1 MSDAK
6 HENELDQGAA
16 IVRGFMYRALEIM
29 ARDLHE
35 RAAGA
40 DGALD
45 DDAVSASLASMKDP
59 KSPVMGAICRA
70 AWKECEGLFESQ
82 ARKEDRKAPFERLM
96 VWPFAR
102 LLPAGGN
109 QDGEASTIS
118 RRIIPGYLAA
128 IEDMVGPV
136 VYGRQQ
142 ERCRELVQGIRNKR
156 GGAFTWDDVY
166 GETMARVIV
175 DDVLI
180 TLAMEF
186 EEFEEQRD
194 WFIGLVN
201 DAMPLPTNG
210 AGAASALDDDG
221 FKAIMQALFAD
232 LARQLETD
240 DGDAM
245 IAARFNRAAVDRVV
259 TFLKELD
266 ETGEE

>member
-1 MSDAK
+1 MSDEK
-6 HENELDQGAA
+6 HEMELDPGAA

-29 ARDLHE
+29 ARDLQE
-35 RAAGA
+35 RAAEA

-45 DDAVSASLASMKDP
+45 GDAVAASLAGMKDP

-70 AWKECEGLFESQ
+70 AWQECERLFESE

-96 VWPFAR
+96 VWPFAH
-102 LLPAGGN
+102 LLPAGGSR
-109 QDGEASTIS
+109 DGGEETIS
-118 RRIIPGYLAA
+118 RRIIPGFMAA

-136 VYGRQQ
+136 VFGRQQ

-166 GETMARVIV
+166 ADTMARVIV
-175 DDVLI
+175 DDILVG
-180 TLAMEF
+180 LAMEF
-186 EEFEEQRD
+186 QEFEEQRD

-210 AGAASALDDDG
+210 SGHATALDDEG
-221 FKAIMQALFAD
+221 FAAIMRALYDD
-232 LARQLETD
+232 LARRLETE

-245 IAARFNRAAVDRVV
+245 IAARSSRPAVDRVLA
-259 TFLKELD
+259 FLEELD
-266 ETGEE
+266 AIDDD

>member
-1 MSDAK
+1 MSDEK
-6 HENELDQGAA
+6 HENELDPGAA

-29 ARDLHE
+29 ARDLQE
-35 RAAGA
+35 RVEAAG
-40 DGALD
+40 GTLD
-45 DDAVSASLASMKDP
+45 SGAVSASLAGMKNP
-59 KSPVMGAICRA
+59 KSPVMSAICRA
-70 AWKECEGLFESQ
+70 AWKECEGLFESE

-96 VWPFAR
+96 VWPFAQ

-109 QDGEASTIS
+109 QDGEANSIS
-118 RRIIPGYLAA
+118 RRVIPGYLAA

-166 GETMARVIV
+166 ADTMARVIV
-175 DDVLI
+175 DDILVA
-180 TLAMEF
+180 LAMEF
-186 EEFEEQRD
+186 QEFEEQRD

-210 AGAASALDDDG
+210 AGGASALDDDG
-221 FKAIMQALFAD
+221 FKAIMQALFGN
-232 LARQLETD
+232 LAQELETD

-245 IAARFNRAAVDRVV
+245 IAARFDRSIVDRVRA
-259 TFLKELD
+259 FLEALD
-266 ETGEE
+266 EE